1 MKRIV
6 LIITALLLCF
16 GAFAQDP
23 AEQRQ
28 QTVQIPQGY
37 ELVDSLIYIPTAGV
51 DSTLAGC
58 DIFDLIEPSV
68 QQSDR
73 VRSGFDKH
81 LRANKDKAI
90 HGYRVRIFFD
100 NKQDARSAS
109 EQTVARFRQTH
120 PGVTVY
126 RSYTAPFFKVTVGDC
141 RTRSEAMQ
149 LLQAVRGDY
158 PSAFVIKETISYPPV
173 DKQHS
178 YIVDT
183 VQVLRPVKTTL

>member
-23 AEQRQ
+23 AEQQ

-81 LRANKDKAI
+81 LRANRDKAI

>member
-1 MKRIV
+1 MKRIYLTIV
-6 LIITALLLCF
+6 ALLF
-16 GAFAQDP
+16 GAAAFAQQTEP
-23 AEQRQ
+23 Q
-28 QTVQIPQGY
+28 QVPEGY
-37 ELVDSLIYIPTAGV
+37 ALVDSLVYIPTAGV

-68 QQSDR
+68 QQPGG
-73 VRSGFDKH
+73 VRSGFEKH
-81 LRANKDKAI
+81 LVSNKEKTI
-90 HGYRVRIFFD
+90 HGFRVRIFFD

-109 EQTVARFRQTH
+109 EQTVKHFREAY
-120 PGVTVY
+120 PGVPVY

-149 LLQAVRGDY
+149 LLQTVRGEW

-173 DKQHS
+173 DKEHS

-183 VQVLRPVKTTL
+183 VKVLRKTTL

>member
-6 LIITALLLCF
+6 LIISSLLFCVGL
-16 GAFAQDP
+16 GA
-23 AEQRQ
+23 Q
-28 QTVQIPQGY
+28 QTQQTERQIPEGY
-37 ELVDSLIYIPTAGV
+37 VLVDSLIYIPTAGV
-51 DSTLAGC
+51 DSTLAGR

-73 VRSGFDKH
+73 VRAGMEKH
-81 LRANKDKAI
+81 ISANREKVI

-100 NKQDARSAS
+100 NKQDARTAS
-109 EQTVARFRQTH
+109 EQVVNRFRQNY
-120 PGVTVY
+120 PGITVY

-149 LLQAVRGDY
+149 LLQTVRGEW
-158 PSAFVIKETISYPPV
+158 PSAFVIKETIAYPPV
-173 DKQHS
+173 DKEHS

-183 VQVLRPVKTTL
+183 IQVLRKAVTL